1 MIIAICGL
9 KRSGKDTVA
18 NRILQKSPDF
28 VHTKISDPLKKVCQI
43 LFDFPDVEGPLKDHI
58 DQKWEI
64 TPRQALQFIGTEM
77 MQYKLQ
83 ELLPNLGRCFWV
95 KKLLMD
101 LSSLSL
107 SLPKTKGVVIS
118 DLRFKHEE
126 AFIREFIEK
135 EKEKEKEKDK
145 NKIQLGPFLV
155 IKVTRSSCPDDD
167 THASEQE
174 WKEIK
179 EDFLIQNDG
188 TLEELYSQ
196 VDQIMKKQSV
206 K

>member
-83 ELLPNLGRCFWV
+83 EVLPNLGRCFWV

-101 LSSLSL
+101 LSSL
-107 SLPKTKGVVIS
+107 PKTKGIVIS

-135 EKEKEKEKDK
+135 DKDK
-145 NKIQLGPFLV
+145 KGQLGPFLV

-167 THASEQE
+167 SHASEQE

-196 VDQIMKKQSV
+196 VDQIIEKQSV
-206 K
+206 NSAN

>member
-101 LSSLSL
+101 LSSL
-107 SLPKTKGVVIS
+107 PKTKGIVIS

-135 EKEKEKEKDK
+135 DKDK
-145 NKIQLGPFLV
+145 KGQLGPFLV

-167 THASEQE
+167 SHASEQE

-196 VDQIMKKQSV
+196 VDQIMEKQSV
-206 K
+206 NSAN